1 MAHIVLNADQLRIVE
16 QATTPVDLRDETG
29 RVVAKIPAPSE
40 EQIIKR
46 IKRDRA
52 ADLPRYPA
60 EQVEA
65 RLRRLDEIRREEGI
79 DEAKLRDLL
88 RRMRAG
94 EVI

>member
-1 MAHIVLNADQLRIVE
+1 MPHIVLNAEQARIVE
-16 QATTPVDLRDETG
+16 RATTSVEIFDEQG
-29 RVVAKIPAPSE
+29 RILAQIPAPSE
-40 EQIIKR
+40 DELIER

-52 ADLPRYPA
+52 AEVPRFPA

-65 RLRRLDEIRREEGI
+65 RLRRLEAIRQQEGMDEN
-79 DEAKLRDLL
+79 KMRDLL